1 MTGKRHEIFL
11 EIFFLKKSG
20 GSSIKE
26 FRRKILSL
34 FGPIFYFI
42 CLVCLI
48 SLLTQYA
55 IYAAIFIQVFF
66 SFSKMHAAQFH
77 GCFLLRT
84 DQTVCMQKT
93 CCVESH
99 GRVKKKK
106 ERQEPKG
113 RSWRKKRPLS
123 KKEEEKQLFG
133 F

>member
-11 EIFFLKKSG
+11 EIFYLKKSG

-48 SLLTQYA
+48 SLLTQYV
-55 IYAAIFIQVFF
+55 IYAAIFIQVFLY

-84 DQTVCMQKT
+84 DQTVCTRKT

-99 GRVKKKK
+99 GRVQK
-106 ERQEPKG
+106 KG
-113 RSWRKKRPLS
+113 RDRNQKGGVGGRRG
-123 KKEEEKQLFG
+123 Q
-133 F
+133 